1 MKKSLIATGALLVM
15 SSIFVLSC
23 GGNSSSSA
31 AASTDGPTIGVTI
44 YRYDDNFMSFYRRNI
59 ESRMSGKANLIIN
72 DSQNNQAQQ
81 NDQVDVMIQK
91 DSKALAIN
99 LVDPQAAQTII
110 DKAKAKEI
118 PVIFFNKQ
126 PSAEA
131 MASYDKTWYV
141 GTTPEESGDMQGK
154 IVVDTWKANPAWDRN
169 GDGKIQYVLL
179 KGEPGHPDAEART
192 SYVTSY
198 IVSNNIQLER
208 LEPEQTA
215 MWDTAKAKD
224 IVDAWMQKHGDKIEY
239 IFCNNDAMALGAL
252 QSVQALGYNKEGDT
266 NKYIP
271 IVGVDAIPEMINEIK
286 KGTVAGSVLND
297 PVGQSQA
304 LVDISLNVAAG
315 KDPLDG
321 TTWTL
326 DEVKAVRVPYVPI
339 TKDNVN
345 VAEEAYK

>member
-1 MKKSLIATGALLVM
+1 MKKSFIVMAALFIM
-15 SSIFVLSC
+15 SALFVASC
-23 GGNSSSSA
+23 GGGSSSSKA
-31 AASTDGPTIGVTI
+31 AANGPTIGVTI

-59 ESRMSGKANLIIN
+59 ETRISGKANLIIN

-81 NDQVDVMIQK
+81 NDQVDVMLQK

-110 DKAKAKEI
+110 DKAKTKNI
-118 PVIFFNKQ
+118 PVVFFNKQ

-154 IVVDTWKANPAWDRN
+154 IVVDTWKANAAWDKN
-169 GDGKIQYVLL
+169 GDGVIQYALL

-192 SYVTSY
+192 SHVTLY
-198 IVSNNIQLER
+198 ITNNGLKVER

-224 IVDAWMQKHGDKIEY
+224 IVDAWMQKHGNKIEY

-252 QSVQALGYNKEGDT
+252 QSVQALGYNLEGGDPA
-266 NKYIP
+266 KFIP

-304 LVDISLNVAAG
+304 LVDLTLNAAAG

-321 TTWTL
+321 TTWVL
-326 DEVKAVRVPYVPI
+326 DEVKAVRVPYVAI
-339 TKDNVN
+339 TKDNIN

>member
-1 MKKSLIATGALLVM
+1 MKKSFIVMAALFIM
-15 SSIFVLSC
+15 STLFVVSC
-23 GGNSSSSA
+23 GGGSSSSTTT
-31 AASTDGPTIGVTI
+31 TDGPTIGVTI

-59 ESRMSGKANLIIN
+59 ESRISGKANLIIN

-110 DKAKAKEI
+110 DKAKTKNI
-118 PVIFFNKQ
+118 PVVFFNKQ

-154 IVVDTWKANPAWDRN
+154 IVVDTWKANPTWDKN
-169 GDGKIQYVLL
+169 GDGIIQYALL

-192 SYVTSY
+192 SHVTLY
-198 IVSNNIQLER
+198 ITNNGLNVER
-208 LEPEQTA
+208 LEEQTA

-224 IVDAWMQKHGDKIEY
+224 IVDAWIQKYGDKLEY

-252 QSVQALGYNKEGDT
+252 QSIQALGYNKEGDNT
-266 NKYIP
+266 KYIP
-271 IVGVDAIPEMINEIK
+271 IVGVDAIPDMINEIK
-286 KGTVAGSVLND
+286 KGTVVGSVLND

-304 LVDISLNVAAG
+304 LVDITLNVAAG

-321 TTWTL
+321 NTWTL

-339 TKDNVN
+339 TKDNIN

>member
-1 MKKSLIATGALLVM
+1 MKKSLIVIGAFLIM

-59 ESRMSGKANLIIN
+59 ESRIAGKANLIIN

-91 DSKALAIN
+91 DAKALAIN

-110 DKAKAKEI
+110 DKAKAKNI

-126 PSAEA
+126 PSAQA

-169 GDGKIQYVLL
+169 GDGIIQYVLL

-192 SYVTSY
+192 SHVTLY
-198 IVSNNIQLER
+198 ITNNGVQVER

-266 NKYIP
+266 TKYIP

-304 LVDISLNVAAG
+304 LVDVTLNAAAG

-326 DEVKAVRVPYVPI
+326 DEVKAIRVPYVPI
-339 TKDNVN
+339 TKNNVN